1 MRPVLRFLHATAATG
16 VTDAELLRRYA
27 ATRDEAAFELLVR
40 RHASAVWAAC
50 RRILSAD
57 AHAAEDAFQA
67 AFLALAKRPGAIR
80 TGCVAGWLY
89 RVAVNAALKLRRSSG
104 FASLP
109 RERGEAFA
117 RRTPPPAHAGGSPD
131 PADLT
136 ASAETASVIQEE
148 LARLAEAYRLPVV
161 LCDLSGL
168 THTEAAAQLGWP
180 VGTVSGRLVR
190 AREQLRRRLERRGVA
205 LTAAVALAAES
216 NNASANLIRAAVS
229 AACGNPSPAVLSLA
243 EGVLSAMR
251 FAKLKLVA
259 AVACVAAGL
268 AGTGAMVALSQDK
281 KPDPFA
287 PTAGAPDKPL
297 PKVEIKEPFTTAFPE
312 IKAYGGKDGE
322 CPRFTG
328 KTKIERDA
336 TNVLRRLAQ
345 ERLDALLQSSALHD
359 AAVKAGREGATSLVE
374 SASSLQRRRD
384 IVAAASDI
392 YGPGEELIHW
402 YEEWV
407 SLSKGH
413 EELVEVRRQAGN
425 ALLEYVLLVRAE
437 RLYAESELLKLMAKV
452 KQKGLD
458 R

>member
-16 VTDAELLRRYA
+16 VSDAELLRRFA

-40 RHASAVWAAC
+40 RHAAAVWAAC

-67 AFLALAKRPGAIR
+67 AFLALARRPGAIR

-89 RVAVNAALKLRRSSG
+89 RVAVNAALKLRRASHLASPRRQPGVASERRRPPSG
-104 FASLP
+104 FA
-109 RERGEAFA
+109 E
-117 RRTPPPAHAGGSPD
+117 GSPD
-131 PADLT
+131 PADVT
-136 ASAETASVIQEE
+136 ATAETAAVVHEE
-148 LARLAEAYRLPVV
+148 LAQLAEAYRLPVV

-190 AREQLRRRLERRGVA
+190 ARDQLRRRLERRGVTLA
-205 LTAAVALAAES
+205 AAVALSSES
-216 NNASANLIRAAVS
+216 SNASANLIRAAVS
-229 AACGNPSPAVLSLA
+229 AACGTPPPAVLSLA

-287 PTAGAPDKPL
+287 PTAGASENPP
-297 PKVEIKEPFTTAFPE
+297 PKIEIKEPFVTAFPE
-312 IKAYGGKDGE
+312 IKAYAGKDGE

-328 KTKIERDA
+328 RTKIERDA

-345 ERLDALLQSSALHD
+345 ERLDALVQSSVLNEV
-359 AAVKAGREGATSLVE
+359 AAKAGRGSSLVD
-374 SASSLQRRRD
+374 SRDPMQRRRE
-384 IVAAASDI
+384 IVAAAAEVF
-392 YGPGEELIHW
+392 GPSEELIHW

-407 SLSKGH
+407 SQSKGY
-413 EELVEVRRQAGN
+413 EQFVEARRDAGN
-425 ALLEYVLLVRAE
+425 ALQEVVLQVKAE
-437 RLYAESELLKLMAKV
+437 RLYAEGELLKLMAKL
-452 KQKGLD
+452 KQKDLG